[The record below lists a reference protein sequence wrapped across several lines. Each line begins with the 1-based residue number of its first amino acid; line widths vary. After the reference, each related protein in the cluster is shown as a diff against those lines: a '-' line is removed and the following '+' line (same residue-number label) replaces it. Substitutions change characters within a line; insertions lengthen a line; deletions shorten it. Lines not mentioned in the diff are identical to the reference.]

1 MILFLQTASDLKS
14 SIQNLQ
20 AKLKKNKQPFQPLI
34 VAIDEF
40 TNIHEYHVVI
50 NEEYYKKKT
59 CLEAISFALKVF
71 FVFDCN
77 YPENSLTLW
86 ILVQKYLFNL
96 NLPKDLNNL
105 SLNVLLEQLK
115 EKLKSKEKAISK
127 EKV

>member
-1 MILFLQTASDLKS
+1 M
-14 SIQNLQ
+14 
-20 AKLKKNKQPFQPLI
+20 
-34 VAIDEF
+34 
-40 TNIHEYHVVI
+40 VI

-86 ILVQKYLFNL
+86 LFVQKCLFNL

-105 SLNVLLEQLK
+105 SLNVFLGQLK
-115 EKLKSKEKAISK
+115 EKLKSKEKAIRSLFDHIK
-127 EKV
+127 QIHRTAGNYMSFF